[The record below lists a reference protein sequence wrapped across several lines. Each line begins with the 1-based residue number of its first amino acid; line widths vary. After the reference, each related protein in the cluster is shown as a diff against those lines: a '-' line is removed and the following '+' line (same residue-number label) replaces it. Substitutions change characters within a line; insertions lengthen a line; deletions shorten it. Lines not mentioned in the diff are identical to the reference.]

1 MSQLA
6 AGAARPAGGR
16 TRWRYHTLRIAFAG
30 TEMSWF
36 TPFFIVFVPAARA
49 WPPLALGGLLLLVE
63 LGFYFWSE
71 FAERRQLSG
80 GVERLTALLA
90 LPVLI
95 LLGWRLFLFP
105 GLPAGDMRWIPAAF
119 SGLVTSEGAGFWA
132 IMATVLF
139 LWWRGLSLS
148 RREFDFESVSF
159 SFRVG
164 LLLLVVGTLLL
175 TVTSSREVLA
185 FIFPFFFFSL
195 IAVSLARLEE
205 VGRIK
210 GEVGT
215 LFDLTWL
222 GILLGTIVLVLGA
235 GLLLV
240 LLARPESIDAIRAAW
255 APVGGWLLDVFAK
268 IITIVLWPF
277 EPLMRWLSNIFAEG
291 FRLMEESGALQTFLA
306 VGPIEVE
313 QNDPETVSRVFEMI
327 LTAVRMLCGLGVL
340 AALLGGGLWV
350 LQRERKRQREEA
362 EVHED
367 IEAGLG
373 DALAGLLRGVRDR
386 LRGAANLVGQFGM
399 GSDLLAA
406 LSVRNIYA
414 NTARLAKKRGYPRH
428 KARTAYEYLPDLQA
442 AFPAAREEARQITD
456 AYVSVAYGDLPTSKE
471 ELADLRAAYERLKG
485 SPAQANA

>member
-6 AGAARPAGGR
+6 AGAARPAGRR

-49 WPPLALGGLLLLVE
+49 WPPLALGALLLLVE

-95 LLGWRLFLFP
+95 LLGWRIFLFP
-105 GLPAGDMRWIPAAF
+105 GLPVGDMRWIPAAF
-119 SGLVTSEGAGFWA
+119 SGLVTSQGAGFWA

-148 RREFDFESVSF
+148 RREFDFEAVSF

-175 TVTSSREVLA
+175 SATADREVLA

-205 VGRIK
+205 VGRIR

-240 LLARPESIDAIRAAW
+240 LVARPESIEAIRALW
-255 APVGGWLLDVFAK
+255 APVGNWLLNAVAFVV
-268 IITIVLWPF
+268 TIVLWPF
-277 EPLMRWLSNIFAEG
+277 EPLLRWLSALFAEG

-340 AALLGGGLWV
+340 AALLGGGLWA

-367 IEAGLG
+367 LEAGLG

-399 GSDLLAA
+399 GSDLLTAI
-406 LSVRNIYA
+406 SVRNIYA
-414 NTARLAKKRGYPRH
+414 NTTRLAKKRGYPRH

-442 AFPAAREEARQITD
+442 AFPAAGREAQQITD

-471 ELADLRAAYERLKG
+471 ELADLRAAYERLKD
-485 SPAQANA
+485 SPAASA